1 MTRFERLMAAVVA
14 LLVAALVVLA
24 WLIVGAGIL

>member
-1 MTRFERLMAAVVA
+1 MTRFDRLMAAVIA

-24 WLIVGAGIL
+24 WLIVGAGIV